1 MQDLRSARMAITT
14 IIPTLA
20 LLTATTGR
28 TTSLMVSSSARDRGI
43 TGDIR
48 DGSGTAHMWAAAGIA
63 TDVGSL
69 AAAGAMPV
77 KAIAAVTLGVAT
89 ERAMLAVATRTVAM
103 ADMPTDMPMPEIA
116 SAVGTG
122 IVVVVSF
129 TVVADSMAEPAASTV
144 AVDAGNSLQ

>member
-28 TTSLMVSSSARDRGI
+28 TTSLMVFSSARDRGI

-48 DGSGTAHMWAAAGIA
+48 DGSGSAHTWAAAGIA
-63 TDVGSL
+63 TDMGSL
-69 AAAGAMPV
+69 AAAGPV

-103 ADMPTDMPMPEIA
+103 ADMPTAMPMPEIA